1 MLLLSKNYVRLLL
14 AFFLLTVVI
23 KSAAAQSFSPN
34 SSFVSHWQIQV
45 DGGSSLFFGDI
56 KQYQWWPVYNY
67 ENEWRFAV
75 GMQLNK
81 QISPVFGIR
90 GQGLYGQLAGTRRV
104 WKKHFTNDYFEFNL
118 NTTININN
126 IFARYRNDRF
136 LNAYIIFGIGLQNY
150 NTRVYELGSN
160 KLLQSVGEGNGK
172 SFGGRTMEGVM
183 LGGLGLD
190 FRLSDRWSLNLETA
204 NRAMASDMLDAHV
217 GGFKYDIYNV
227 TTMGFAYKFGYAKKR
242 KKSEVPEDI
251 EKEEKTKKSRK
262 KTNGEIETVDYD
274 YYERTEEPKKDKP
287 KAVYF
292 SPNFITE
299 PVAKEEV
306 EVVEE
311 PIEEVVVVEEP
322 IKEVVVVEE
331 VVVPDFEYRVQVIA
345 KYGKTMSLEY
355 LSNLY
360 NIPSSQIRE
369 DTHNGF
375 YIYSVGSFSTYEQAR
390 EKRNQLRTHNGVSD
404 AFVVAFKNRNRLDK
418 LP

>member
-1 MLLLSKNYVRLLL
+1 MLLLTKNYVKLLL
-14 AFFLLTVVI
+14 VFFLLTVVI
-23 KSAAAQSFSPN
+23 KSATAQNFSPN

-56 KQYQWWPVYNY
+56 KQYQWWPVYNN

-90 GQGLYGQLAGTRRV
+90 GQGLYGQLAGTRRT
-104 WKKHFTNDYFEFNL
+104 WKKHFTNDYLEFNL

-160 KLLQSVGEGNGK
+160 KLLQTVGEGNGK
-172 SFGGRTMEGVM
+172 SFGGRTLEGVM

-217 GGFKYDIYNV
+217 GGFKYDVYNV

-242 KKSEVPEDI
+242 KKSEVPV
-251 EKEEKTKKSRK
+251 EKEEKIKESRK

-306 EVVEE
+306 VEVTEE
-311 PIEEVVVVEEP
+311 PIEEVVVVEE
-322 IKEVVVVEE
+322 VL
-331 VVVPDFEYRVQVIA
+331 VPDFEYRVQIIA
-345 KYGKTMSLEY
+345 KYGKTMSLEH

-360 NIPSSQIRE
+360 NIPGSQIRE

-375 YIYSVGSFSTYEQAR
+375 YIYTVGSFSTYEQAR
-390 EKRNQLRTHNGVSD
+390 EKRNQLRTHNGIND
-404 AFVVAFKNRNRLDK
+404 AFVVAFKNGNRLDK